1 MISTVYKLRNRE
13 GLYFQVPTSF
23 ARLGLRHSYSRL
35 FFQTVQSLHIFKVN
49 IPLQI
54 LFFLFLTLA
63 CSTTAVC
70 QQKVRSKWISTSSP
84 ASSTAWHRFSLGS
97 CVSVSYPPPSK
108 LLIRS
113 PAFIQ
118 QNWTYKFMLK
128 ITCSVTCF
136 FHSVEITETWKTMS

>member
-13 GLYFQVPTSF
+13 RQYFQVPTSF
-23 ARLGLRHSYSRL
+23 VRFGLRHSYSRL

-70 QQKVRSKWISTSSP
+70 QQKIHSRWISTFSP
-84 ASSTAWHRFSLGS
+84 ASSPAWHRFSLSS

-108 LLIRS
+108 LLIQFS
-113 PAFIQ
+113 CIHSTKLAIQIYAENNMQCSLFFFILLRLQ
-118 QNWTYKFMLK
+118 R
-128 ITCSVTCF
+128 
-136 FHSVEITETWKTMS
+136 HGR